1 MILREAR
8 QRALIE
14 TRQKRKQQELMK
26 KLAEDEE
33 KQRKAQ
39 IKSDLELK
47 LKWQREEF
55 AKKQFVQQQK
65 SAREAQDRV
74 KKSKK
79 GSKNGAGKDRSG

>member
-55 AKKQFVQQQK
+55 AKK
-65 SAREAQDRV
+65 
-74 KKSKK
+74 
-79 GSKNGAGKDRSG
+79 

>member
-1 MILREAR
+1 MMLREAR

-39 IKSDLELK
+39 IKADLELK

-55 AKKQFVQQQK
+55 AKK
-65 SAREAQDRV
+65 
-74 KKSKK
+74 
-79 GSKNGAGKDRSG
+79 

>member
-39 IKSDLELK
+39 IKADLELK

-55 AKKQFVQQQK
+55 AKK
-65 SAREAQDRV
+65 
-74 KKSKK
+74 
-79 GSKNGAGKDRSG
+79 